1 MLQDSPAEQALVRAE
16 LQAVL
21 DQYNYTNIANTSCDA
36 VLFLPNLTLQC
47 AFVKVSE
54 DCKDQV
60 SQLFRRCAIQMNV
73 TSLWF
78 AYRVTI
84 LWYDRLIC
92 LSTLRFCIALAIRVS
107 IADRHN
113 DVCVCVCVCVCHSE
127 GLFVT
132 KAVGVGVG
140 VGLFVWQGTYFLVF
154 VLLILLLLLCIS
166 LLASTA
172 DNFFVPPMEYLSEK
186 LKLSPDIAGI
196 TLLALGNG
204 APDVMTVGPCQNV
217 HVRFASC

>member
-1 MLQDSPAEQALVRAE
+1 MLQDSPAEQALIRAE

-107 IADRHN
+107 ITSNHGTDCIVAIVLFISSRWCGF
-113 DVCVCVCVCVCHSE
+113 VYISRYLLS
-127 GLFVT
+127 GLCIVDPPST
-132 KAVGVGVG
+132 ALHLL
-140 VGLFVWQGTYFLVF
+140 VGLNGRQFLRATDGV
-154 VLLILLLLLCIS
+154 S
-166 LLASTA
+166 
-172 DNFFVPPMEYLSEK
+172 
-186 LKLSPDIAGI
+186 
-196 TLLALGNG
+196 
-204 APDVMTVGPCQNV
+204 Q
-217 HVRFASC
+217 